1 MVGGSKTPSKQAL
14 RDIVPV
20 RSDSGVGSL
29 PTLDALSAIP
39 EEELWLAGQ
48 KSPKTREAYRD
59 DVTHFVRTLRIRSRE
74 ELRKVDRGAVLH
86 WMRAME
92 REGAKPTTVRRRMSA
107 LSSLFSHLVRLRAAD
122 SNPLREIRRPNINR
136 RHGTTPSFSA
146 KEARAILDAPDAK
159 TLQGLRDRAILA
171 VGFQVGCR
179 RSEICSMT
187 VKDFHTNAGFPS
199 LRFTHKGGEE
209 HSLAI
214 NPQAANRIQEYLTRA
229 GHGEDFEGPL
239 FRPVRSTMRGME
251 FRRHVEPKMIDR
263 LVKKYASKA
272 LGLKRGYSAHSM
284 RATFITTALAN
295 GANLE
300 DVQEAVGHADPST
313 TKLYDRRGYN
323 PEKAASFFANY

>member
-1 MVGGSKTPSKQAL
+1 MARESKTHSSRPVL
-14 RDIVPV
+14 DIVPV
-20 RSDSGVGSL
+20 QSASM
-29 PTLDALSAIP
+29 PATLDALSAIP

-59 DVTHFVRTLRIRSRE
+59 DVAHFVRSLQITSRE
-74 ELRKVDRGAVLH
+74 EFRKVDRGAVLL
-86 WMRAME
+86 WIRTME
-92 REGAKPTTVRRRMSA
+92 HEGFKPTTVRRRMSA

-146 KEARAILDAPDAK
+146 KEARAILDAPDPK
-159 TLQGLRDRAILA
+159 TLEGLRDRAILA

-179 RSEICSMT
+179 RSEICSMS
-187 VKDFHTNAGFPS
+187 VMDLHTNAGFPS
-199 LRFTHKGGEE
+199 LRFTRKGGEE

-214 NPQAANRIQEYLTRA
+214 NPQTAARIREYLNRA
-229 GHGEDFEGPL
+229 GHGDDFEGPL
-239 FRPVRSTMRGME
+239 FRPLRSTIRGME
-251 FRRHVEPKMIDR
+251 PRRHIEPKMIAR
-263 LVKKYASKA
+263 LVKKYALRA
-272 LGLKRGYSAHSM
+272 VGLSRGYSAHSM

-323 PEKAASFFANY
+323 PEKAASLFANY